1 MTPLFEIRSYDGHVY
16 NSVENPAVVFDK
28 NCGTLLKIGERDDMQ
43 AYFDRIQKVYRAGGV
58 PEMADD
64 MVFMDL
70 PADQEVIDRV
80 FQTID
85 YVGVLYKNM
94 LKEMAKSE

>member
-1 MTPLFEIRSYDGHVY
+1 MEPLFEIRSYDGHVF

-28 NCGTLLKIGERDDMQ
+28 NCGTLLKIGEREVMD
-43 AYFDRIQKVYRAGGV
+43 AYFDKIQSRYRAGGF

-64 MVFMDL
+64 ITLIDL
-70 PADQEVIDRV
+70 PRDQEVIDRV

-94 LKEMAKSE
+94 LKEMTKSE